1 MKLRLVAANWGNGM
15 HAVTLL
21 TARPM
26 LTVLAACAALVSTGG
41 AEARQAMDYQDGMTI
56 EAVSRHGNGSKL
68 GVVRAAQYGWQVRL
82 PSGSWVY
89 CRRSCEETLRVET
102 VDLFETEDALTG
114 YGSAAHECGVF
125 GCLEIRYPR

>member
-1 MKLRLVAANWGNGM
+1 MFAAKF
-15 HAVTLL
+15 L
-21 TARPM
+21 TARTALAM
-26 LTVLAACAALVSTGG
+26 LAACASFASAGEANARRAL
-41 AEARQAMDYQDGMTI
+41 DYQDGMTI
-56 EAVSRHGNGSKL
+56 EAVSRHGNGSQL
-68 GVVRAAQYGWQVRL
+68 GVVRSARYGWEVRL
-82 PSGSWVY
+82 PRGTWVS